1 MQTTLRIDDDLHRR
15 AKMEALRRGITL
27 TQLVEDGLRAQL
39 DAEKP
44 AFKLH
49 TVASSIPFNFTP
61 QQLKEMI
68 NDDTEQLI
76 KLGLIPEPD
85 QREGPSGNSQ
95 PDNQTAL

>member
-49 TVASSIPFNFTP
+49 TVASSVPFNFTP
-61 QQLKEMI
+61 QQLKDLM

-76 KLGLIPEPD
+76 KLGLIPEPE
-85 QREGPSGNSQ
+85 QGETPSSRQPGSQ
-95 PDNQTAL
+95 KTA

>member
-39 DAEKP
+39 
-44 AFKLH
+44 
-49 TVASSIPFNFTP
+49 SSAAAPKAKVTLPTFSSGLPFNFTP
-61 QQLKEMI
+61 QQLKDMI

-76 KLGLIPEPD
+76 KMGLIPE
-85 QREGPSGNSQ
+85 N
-95 PDNQTAL
+95 A